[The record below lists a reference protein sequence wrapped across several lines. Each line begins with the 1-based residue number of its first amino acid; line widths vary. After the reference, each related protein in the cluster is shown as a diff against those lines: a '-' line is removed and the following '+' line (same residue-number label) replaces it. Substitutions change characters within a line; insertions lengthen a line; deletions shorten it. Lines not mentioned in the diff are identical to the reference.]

1 MIYTFLIYEPF
12 GSGIYRAK
20 NEVVCNI
27 IHYKDIFW
35 ILKELWNL
43 LKCFG
48 YLKRKIYI
56 QKKLEL

>member
-48 YLKRKIYI
+48 YLKR
-56 QKKLEL
+56 